1 MQASQSRRHR
11 FINKHENEN
20 CKILDKRKTE
30 LLKSRSKQE
39 MNE

>member
-20 CKILDKRKTE
+20 CKILDKRKNRIT
-30 LLKSRSKQE
+30 KNQE
-39 MNE
+39 ANRK